1 MQSWAATKRHRV
13 TKKEQKDKKH
23 TGKLF
28 IGTVMQIEKALV
40 NDHLR
45 VSKVS

>member
-1 MQSWAATKRHRV
+1 MQTWAATKRHGV
-13 TKKEQKDKKH
+13 TKKENKDKKH